1 MQTCKKLIRD
11 RVTTQCMT
19 DRQKKDVVYWQC
31 EMYCVVDPEPAGI
44 VYFALAIVDFS
55 LIVFI
60 VYYSFRVRMHI
71 KRLLLQKCLAFAV
84 LQNLGCESAS
94 VSQNYQRVLSA
105 WKIWRRPNIADMWRS
120 LLIFQQLSG
129 SNGKVGLTHHA
140 LGQMRFNQMK
150 VGIGCD

>member
-1 MQTCKKLIRD
+1 
-11 RVTTQCMT
+11 MT

-105 WKIWRRPNIADMWRS
+105 
-120 LLIFQQLSG
+120 
-129 SNGKVGLTHHA
+129 
-140 LGQMRFNQMK
+140 
-150 VGIGCD
+150 